1 MSNKVSRKEA
11 ILHDRRIDLIVNFSD
26 YLIDE
31 LNMSE
36 KSAEIISEI
45 VVDNKDFV
53 LSRLNKKRNQ

>member
-11 ILHDRRIDLIVNFSD
+11 ILHDRRVELIVNFSD

-31 LNMSE
+31 LNIPE
-36 KSAEIISEI
+36 KSAEMLSEI

-53 LSRLNKKRNQ
+53 FSKLNKKRS

>member
-11 ILHDRRIDLIVNFSD
+11 ILHDRRVELIVNFSD

-31 LNMSE
+31 LNIPE
-36 KSAEIISEI
+36 KSAEMISEV

-53 LSRLNKKRNQ
+53 LSKINKKRS

>member
-11 ILHDRRIDLIVNFSD
+11 ILHDRRVELIVNFSD

-31 LNMSE
+31 LNIPE
-36 KSAEIISEI
+36 KSAEMLSEI

-53 LSRLNKKRNQ
+53 LSKLNKKRN